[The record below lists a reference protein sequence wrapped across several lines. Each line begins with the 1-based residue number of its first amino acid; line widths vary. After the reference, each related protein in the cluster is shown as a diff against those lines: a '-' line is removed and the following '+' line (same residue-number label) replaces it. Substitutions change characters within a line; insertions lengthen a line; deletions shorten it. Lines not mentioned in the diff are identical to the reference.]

1 MGYGYLFQSFEDDD
15 DSVEKRYEDRGLE
28 RVGDF
33 LDPHNLHRVDK
44 VGGEVDNQ
52 FGMETWISPS
62 EYHRGGY
69 TIRF

>member
-1 MGYGYLFQSFEDDD
+1 MGYGYLCQSFEDDD

-52 FGMETWISPS
+52 FGMET
-62 EYHRGGY
+62 
-69 TIRF
+69 